1 MFQEF
6 PKMVYKGEAHKVVD
20 DADQEAAAR
29 ADGWHDFGA
38 EPAHG
43 AEGGTDQAE
52 PKTEAAPKQTRT
64 KKQGA
69 EPAQGAEG

>member
-6 PKMVYKGEAHKVVD
+6 PKMVYKGDAHKVVD

-29 ADGWHDFGA
+29 SDGWHDFGA
-38 EPAHG
+38 EPAQG
-43 AEGGTDQAE
+43 AEGGTGQAE
-52 PKTEAAPKQTRT
+52 PKTEAAPKQTRG

-69 EPAQGAEG
+69 EPAQGAEV